1 MKKKI
6 ILLVLIFFTSA
17 VTNDYFSQ
25 SGGRKREGGGS
36 RSHGKFSLKRTKS
49 KGHAD
54 EFARSKKKGLF
65 ARMFKKES
73 PSWTNRTVGTN
84 GSNAKANRRLFKRRR
99 EDGHIDN
106 QMRLDKQNARREKR
120 RVRGNET
127 FGSKKYKSR

>member
-1 MKKKI
+1 MKKRI
-6 ILLVLIFFTSA
+6 ILLIVIFLTTA

-36 RSHGKFSLKRTKS
+36 KSHGKFSFKRAKS

-65 ARMFKKES
+65 ARMFKNYS
-73 PSWTNRTVGTN
+73 PAWTNRTVGTN
-84 GSNAKANRRLFKRRR
+84 STNAKANRGLFRRRR

-127 FGSKKYKSR
+127 FSSKKYKSR